1 MVKPFK
7 MAKAPE
13 LFEEVWVVIDVLERL
28 GGELEITAE
37 PRRPRVDHVSSEGVI
52 YGGIDPWGSVRVPAF
67 KGKVNEQIYV
77 KPRGSHATR
86 ITDMPEPMHSK
97 IMNQINTWL
106 AE

>member
-52 YGGIDPWGSVRVPAF
+52 YGGIDPFQHHRRAISRATDWVVSGECVDDAFQPLIPPCVALTFTRKCERV
-67 KGKVNEQIYV
+67 GQLE
-77 KPRGSHATR
+77 
-86 ITDMPEPMHSK
+86 E
-97 IMNQINTWL
+97 
-106 AE
+106 

>member
-1 MVKPFK
+1 MLPADLVNKVEFRPALYHKIYNFLKDNDPK
-7 MAKAPE
+7 MI
-13 LFEEVWVVIDVLERL
+13 F
-28 GGELEITAE
+28 
-37 PRRPRVDHVSSEGVI
+37 I